1 MCARVG
7 HLDVTSLVMQK
18 MIFTVQNVM
27 SVELCRLCH
36 QEVIRTQEI
45 RRYMV
50 GGISPSSQK
59 KNKKTVMKFF

>member
-7 HLDVTSLVMQK
+7 HLDVNSLVMQK
-18 MIFTVQNVM
+18 MIFTVQSVT

-36 QEVIRTQEI
+36 QEVTRKQEI

-50 GGISPSSQK
+50 GGISSSSQ
-59 KNKKTVMKFF
+59 KTVMKPF